1 MNESQLRNLFTG
13 ILSGD
18 GDIGSRM
25 ASSSPYATPVYP
37 DHVNKVVNL
46 LNEKIKK
53 GYLKTL
59 TDDKKQAEID
69 RYVKYCL
76 GSDRRSR

>member
-1 MNESQLRNLFTG
+1 MNESQLRRLFTG

-25 ASSSPYATPVYP
+25 ASSSPYATPAYP
-37 DHVNKVVNL
+37 DRVNKIVNL
-46 LNEKIKK
+46 LKEKIKK
-53 GYLKTL
+53 GYLRTL
-59 TDDKKQAEID
+59 SEQQKQEDID

-76 GSDRRSR
+76 NRDRL